1 MDIHETGPKT
11 PNNKKILVVED
22 EIPILKALTDKLTRE
37 GFIALEAT
45 DGAEGLKIAL
55 RERPDAILLDLVM
68 PEMTGLDVL
77 KNLRGA
83 NPWGKQ
89 VPVIILTNLDL
100 DNNRL
105 LREISENE
113 PSYYLVKSAW
123 KIEDVVKKIKECVG
137 I

>member
-1 MDIHETGPKT
+1 MDIHETGAQT

-45 DGAEGLKIAL
+45 DGAQGLTIAL

>member
-1 MDIHETGPKT
+1 MDIHETGAQT